1 MRPWV
6 FVCVCAKY
14 IYFTKSQVKVSFIV
28 HNMSLSVWYTI
39 HTVMSKTLIHSYD
52 MSCFEDD
59 FGKKE
64 KNDAERTRKAEIK
77 KVELLA

>member
-1 MRPWV
+1 
-6 FVCVCAKY
+6 
-14 IYFTKSQVKVSFIV
+14 
-28 HNMSLSVWYTI
+28 
-39 HTVMSKTLIHSYD
+39 MSKTLIHSYD

-77 KVELLA
+77 KVELLAVKATITVTRRL